1 MGWAGRFPTA
11 RPAGLPGT
19 ALGIR
24 LWNIVRG
31 TIMETMGK
39 VIQIPI
45 DDGLLEEITRLSR
58 EEHRSRSELIRRAC
72 REYVKARE
80 REELDRIYEEG
91 YRRIP
96 ETSDS
101 GESQVALL
109 NQVLADES
117 W

>member
-1 MGWAGRFPTA
+1 
-11 RPAGLPGT
+11 
-19 ALGIR
+19 
-24 LWNIVRG
+24 
-31 TIMETMGK
+31 MGK

-45 DDGLLEEITRLSR
+45 DDELLEDLTRLSR
-58 EEHRSRSELIRRAC
+58 EERQSRSAVIRRAC
-72 REYVKARE
+72 RDYVKARE

-109 NQVLADES
+109 NQVLADEP

>member
-1 MGWAGRFPTA
+1 
-11 RPAGLPGT
+11 
-19 ALGIR
+19 
-24 LWNIVRG
+24 
-31 TIMETMGK
+31 MGK

-45 DDGLLEEITRLSR
+45 DDELLEDLARLSR
-58 EEHRSRSELIRRAC
+58 EERQSRSEVIRRAC
-72 REYVKARE
+72 RDYVKARE

-101 GESQVALL
+101 GESQLALL
-109 NQVLADES
+109 NEVLADES